1 MVPGQVRGNTLM
13 SDRPCI
19 VFIDDEE
26 RIVRSL
32 AILFKSSYN
41 VVATT
46 NPREVLDVVKRQR
59 VHVVVSDQRMP
70 EVAGVDLLREVRAL
84 SPLTMRILL
93 TGYSDLAAI
102 VGSIN
107 DGEIFRFL
115 SKPWDPLVFRSTIE
129 QGVAIATELFEQ
141 SQHLTVPSRDT
152 SPPSADVLVMDD
164 NEEVYRIVGQ
174 ALGPKY
180 RLHWAATLNA
190 AFDLIEHQNIGVVI
204 SDVKLEGA
212 DITPALK
219 SLKRHAPYMVTVVL
233 AWFHDSK
240 QLVELINQAQ
250 IFRFLPK
257 PVRPHM
263 LEASVELAMARHRQ
277 LSAAPVLAKAHV
289 VEAADNHPA
298 TTSLVSRVASMFQRL
313 AMRR

>member
-1 MVPGQVRGNTLM
+1 M
-13 SDRPCI
+13 SDKPCI
-19 VFIDDEE
+19 IFIDDEE

-32 AILFKSSYN
+32 AILFKSSYR

-46 NPREVLDVVKRQR
+46 NPREVLDVVKRER

-70 EVAGVDLLREVRAL
+70 EVAGVDLLREVRVL

-115 SKPWDPLVFRSTIE
+115 SKPWDPLEFRSTIE
-129 QGVAIATELFEQ
+129 QAVGIANELFGQ
-141 SQHLTVPSRDT
+141 SHAVAAPRIEHGA
-152 SPPSADVLVMDD
+152 PHADVLVMDD
-164 NEEVYRIVGQ
+164 SEEVYRIIAQ
-174 ALGPKY
+174 TLGSKC
-180 RLHWAATLNA
+180 RVHWASSLNT
-190 AFDLIEHQNIGVVI
+190 AFEIIEREHIGVVI
-204 SDVKLEGA
+204 SDVKLEGG

-219 SLKRHAPYMVTVVL
+219 TLKRHAPHMVTVVL

-257 PVRPHM
+257 PVRPHV
-263 LEASVELAMARHRQ
+263 LEAAIDLAMARHRQ
-277 LSAAPVLAKAHV
+277 LSAMPVLAKAHV
-289 VEAADNHPA
+289 VEVSEQQAANQG
-298 TTSLVSRVASMFQRL
+298 LISRVASMFQRL
-313 AMRR
+313 RARG